1 VKRLS
6 IRAFVAAS
14 LFFCVQQPLFAQ
26 MRTGRIEVLET
37 SACSGGVASRAVICA
52 DSTAH
57 TLKLSNNNGSFL
69 NVLLSAGL
77 ITVASGKTLTVNNTL
92 TLAGT
97 DSTTMTFPGTSAS
110 VARTDAAQTFTGD
123 QTFAGKILGTDNS
136 TSTTVGDTT
145 HRFIT
150 YASRQ
155 ITGASTPTAS
165 STGTGAS
172 PTNTV
177 DTGSGDLAGTITVTA
192 GTTPSASGTVTVT
205 FSTGNGAYG
214 TNAPSCVAMLG
225 NGTGTW
231 NARATLIAGAFSTT
245 SAVFNWDNNAVNL
258 TAASTYKLHYHCA
271 GK

>member
-1 VKRLS
+1 MALMLCVVPHAYG
-6 IRAFVAAS
+6 AFV
-14 LFFCVQQPLFAQ
+14 
-26 MRTGRIEVLET
+26 TGRIELPET
-37 SACSGGVASRAVICA
+37 TACSGGVALRTVLCA

-57 TLKLSNNNGSFL
+57 ALKISNNNGSFL
-69 NVLLSAGL
+69 NVLLSAGS
-77 ITVASGKTLTVNNTL
+77 ISVASGKTLTVNNTL

-97 DSTTMTFPGTSAS
+97 DGTTMTFPGTSAS
-110 VARTDAAQTFTGD
+110 IARTDAAQTFTGD
-123 QTFAGKILGTDNS
+123 QTFAAKILGTDNS
-136 TSTTVGDTT
+136 TATTIGDTT

-177 DTGSGDLAGTITVTA
+177 DTGSSDLAGTITVTA
-192 GTTPSASGTVTVT
+192 GTTPSASGTITVT

-225 NGTGTW
+225 NGTGSW
-231 NARATLIAGAFSTT
+231 NARATLIGGTMSTT

-258 TAASTYKLHYHCA
+258 TGTSTYKVHFHCV